1 VTTPARPEP
10 GSLQELVAGHTPAR
24 LFLGG
29 RPGSY
34 PTRTWL
40 QLRADHAAARDA
52 VHSRLDPSD
61 PRLAG
66 LIARHHPVEVSTAVP
81 DDAGYL
87 TRPDL
92 GRRLDPVD
100 RQRLR
105 GLRSDHQLAGS
116 DPPTLAVA
124 LAGGLSASAALAHGP
139 AMVDA
144 LIEGATDRGWT
155 CAPVLIVHRAR
166 VGVLNDLGP
175 ATGAEVVVLLVGER
189 PGLVAA
195 DTLSAYL
202 GHRPRPGHTDADR
215 NLVSGIH
222 DRGTPV
228 PAAAERV
235 LELVALLRSAGRSGV
250 AVKEAGRRTLP

>member
-1 VTTPARPEP
+1 VTTPVRPEP
-10 GSLQELVAGHTPAR
+10 ESLQAVVAGHTPAR

-52 VHSRLDPSD
+52 VHSRLDLTD
-61 PRLAG
+61 ERLAG
-66 LIARHHPVEVSTAVP
+66 LVERHHPVEVATAVP
-81 DDAGYL
+81 DDATYL

-92 GRRLDPVD
+92 GRRLDPAD
-100 RQRLR
+100 RQRLVDRRAAGR
-105 GLRSDHQLAGS
+105 GGGS
-116 DPPTLAVA
+116 DQPSLAVA
-124 LAGGLSASAALAHGP
+124 LAGGLSATAALTHGP

-144 LIEGATDRGWT
+144 LVEGAAARGWS
-155 CAPVLIVHRAR
+155 CAPVLLVHRAR

-228 PAAAERV
+228 PVAAERV

-250 AVKEAGRRTLP
+250 SVKESGRRLLP